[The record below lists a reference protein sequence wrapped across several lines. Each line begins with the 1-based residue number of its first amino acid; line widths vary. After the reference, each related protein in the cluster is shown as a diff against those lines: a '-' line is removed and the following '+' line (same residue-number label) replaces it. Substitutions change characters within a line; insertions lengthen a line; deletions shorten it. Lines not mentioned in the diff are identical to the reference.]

1 MNKNE
6 FTTSLKD
13 LNIQITDKQLNMLDT
28 YYKMLIEYNKVM
40 NLTGITE
47 ESEVYLKHFYDSLT
61 LNLSINLEDVNTLCD
76 MGSGAGFPGIPVKI
90 LFPNIKVTLID
101 SLQKRINFLNDV
113 IAKLNLKDIE
123 AIHTR
128 IEDFKKREKYD
139 LVVARAVAKTNILIE
154 LAMPLT
160 KINGYFI
167 ALKANINGE
176 LNNIDSACKKL
187 NCKLDSIKEFN
198 LPIENSKR
206 TLIKF
211 KKISKTDEKYPRKF
225 EQIKKNPL

>member
-6 FTTSLKD
+6 FITYLKD
-13 LNIQITDKQLNMLDT
+13 LNIQITDEQLNMFDT

-47 ESEVYLKHFYDSLT
+47 EKDVYLKHFYDSLT
-61 LNLSINLEDVNTLCD
+61 LNLSINLENINTLCD
-76 MGSGAGFPGIPVKI
+76 MGSGAGFPGIPIKI

-139 LVVARAVAKTNILIE
+139 LVVARAVAKTNTLIE

-167 ALKANINGE
+167 ALKANINDE

-187 NCKLDSIKEFN
+187 NCKLDSIKEFT